1 MCENSPYGI
10 NPFSEMNSG
19 RNCNLV
25 IIWGVCISAL
35 LYFVFMYCPVYY
47 TVDLQGAS
55 TPPPVS
61 GMEMLFVSALCM
73 PIWYEDVYYLLIG
86 QGVETA
92 IGLTAGTFL
101 YTLATIYNRSRRKW
115 QIFIMSLSLC
125 YVIVFYYNQET
136 VSIDIYELRMTYMV
150 TKKSSGYYALL
161 VSQMVLLYSI
171 IYDYLHSLAF
181 YAKGSRKKPEK

>member
-1 MCENSPYGI
+1 
-10 NPFSEMNSG
+10 MNSG

-55 TPPPVS
+55 PPPPTS
-61 GMEMLFVSALCM
+61 GWKLLLLFIFCM
-73 PIWYEDVYYLLIG
+73 IPIWFIHLLFILIG
-86 QGVETA
+86 QGGKVSMGWTTVA
-92 IGLTAGTFL
+92 FL
-101 YTLATIYNRSRRKW
+101 YTLLTIYNRSRRKR

-125 YVIVFYYNQET
+125 YVVAFYYCHET
-136 VSIDIYELRMTYMV
+136 KYIDTDALYMV
-150 TKKSSGYYALL
+150 YNVGEKGSGYYALL

-181 YAKGSRKKPEK
+181 YAKGSRKKPKK